1 MTRIGA
7 EIRLLEGLAA
17 EAWRGLVEQDLD
29 GWRLRAA
36 AGVTHRANSVLTLEH
51 RGARSV
57 AEKVAAAEAF
67 SADHG
72 IPSAFL
78 LTDASAPAG
87 LDHVLADA
95 GYRLELPVDVLVAE
109 LDDLRGPH
117 RETEHQVIPDEAWA
131 AVWWPELGDERST
144 ALEILRRPLPAVTH
158 AAIRE
163 DGRIVAV
170 GRGVAQD
177 GWLGVYGMATTPSRQ
192 GRGLGREVL
201 AALAEWG
208 GEHGADSAYLQVTA
222 DNAPAQALYAHT
234 GFRPHHRYWY
244 RVKGHGAPFT

>member
-1 MTRIGA
+1 VTRIGD

-51 RGARSV
+51 RGDRSV
-57 AEKVAAAEAF
+57 SEKVAAVEAF
-67 SADHG
+67 ALEHG
-72 IPSAFL
+72 IPPAFL
-78 LTDASAPAG
+78 MTDVAEPSG
-87 LDHVLADA
+87 LDRTLADA

-117 RETEHQVIPDEAWA
+117 PEIEHQLVPDDEWA
-131 AVWWPELGDERST
+131 EVWWPELGGERST
-144 ALEILRRPLPAVTH
+144 AMEILRRPLPAVTH
-158 AAIRE
+158 VAVRE

-170 GRGVAQD
+170 GRGVAQE
-177 GWLGVYGMATTPSRQ
+177 GWLGVYGMATTPSHQ
-192 GRGLGREVL
+192 GQGLGRGVL

-208 GEHGADSAYLQVTA
+208 GDHGADSAHLQVTA
-222 DNAPAQALYAHT
+222 DNAPAQRLYAAA

-244 RVKGHGAPFT
+244 RVKGHGPPFT